1 MPAAVPNVV
10 PADWP
15 IAPPFNLNAPDI
27 SQFAPEVTGRTL
39 LSDMC
44 ARLGWSSLA
53 GKRLLDFGCGVRFAR
68 TIVNRIW
75 KRYLGRGILAQ
86 SNMPIIAA
94 KGLADAM
101 AVLRAPL
108 ESAKNQ
114 HIESALQ
121 DLDAVAIRFPFGHC
135 F

>member
-1 MPAAVPNVV
+1 VLDPDCV
-10 PADWP
+10 
-15 IAPPFNLNAPDI
+15 IA
-27 SQFAPEVTGRTL
+27 EG
-39 LSDMC
+39 
-44 ARLGWSSLA
+44 
-53 GKRLLDFGCGVRFAR
+53 
-68 TIVNRIW
+68 
-75 KRYLGRGILAQ
+75 
-86 SNMPIIAA
+86 A